1 MRQVCVTML
10 ASLPPLGRAL
20 AAAAV
25 PVLVAGRTLAAAEPL
40 HRLAANLTG
49 ARGPGAQRALTPMLA
64 PILVAGRTPP
74 LRQPRSRA
82 STMAAGP
89 EERGP
94 QWRTRRALA
103 SVATPVHLTHATAPL
118 GKGVPRREAAP
129 TDATGARR
137 HASTPSREL
146 STPGPDLARASYT
159 PTGRIGGNRPTRKAR
174 SGGSRWL
181 GLGAGA
187 SDRWKESGPCR
198 EQEPWKASSPGYA
211 MSPALLSGGSG
222 PGKRSRRP
230 AHSKPG
236 PPAAPR

>member
-118 GKGVPRREAAP
+118 GKRRTSEGSRAHRCDRCASPCVYPVKGAEHAGTRPSQSLRYTYWSHRRQPSHPEGPFWGEPMAGPWCGGLRSVEGVRSVPR
-129 TDATGARR
+129 
-137 HASTPSREL
+137 
-146 STPGPDLARASYT
+146 
-159 PTGRIGGNRPTRKAR
+159 
-174 SGGSRWL
+174 
-181 GLGAGA
+181 AGA
-187 SDRWKESGPCR
+187 MEGFQPGVRD
-198 EQEPWKASSPGYA
+198 EPSP
-211 MSPALLSGGSG
+211 SQ
-222 PGKRSRRP
+222 RRLR
-230 AHSKPG
+230 AW
-236 PPAAPR
+236 